1 MTERAGQLHA
11 RGKCDPGRR
20 SSPMASPV
28 LSPKVVGGCRLAVIE
43 AWPHTIVTKVPA
55 ECYVL
60 SCACCKVVFCH
71 PSHMRAAVFWRK
83 IALLFSVHST
93 CAKQTGKLVNVTELI
108 FLIALQTYQTDT
120 CPVPPASRAFSLSP
134 HELFIPALSE
144 LNFNGHGDQYR
155 GAARCGS
162 ITCLQCIYVVPSAST
177 LDLEFD

>member
-43 AWPHTIVTKVPA
+43 AWSHTIVTKVPA
-55 ECYVL
+55 
-60 SCACCKVVFCH
+60 A
-71 PSHMRAAVFWRK
+71 
-83 IALLFSVHST
+83 
-93 CAKQTGKLVNVTELI
+93 QNVTSSAVQVAN
-108 FLIALQTYQTDT
+108 IADIPNRYL
-120 CPVPPASRAFSLSP
+120 PPPPASRAFSLSP
-134 HELFIPALSE
+134 HGLFLPALSE
-144 LNFNGHGDQYR
+144 LNLNGHGDQYR